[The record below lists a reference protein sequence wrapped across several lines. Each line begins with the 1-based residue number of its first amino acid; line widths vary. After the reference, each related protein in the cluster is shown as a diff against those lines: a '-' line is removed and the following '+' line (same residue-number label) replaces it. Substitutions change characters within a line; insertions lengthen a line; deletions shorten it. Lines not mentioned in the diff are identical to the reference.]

1 MSFNT
6 YEVQLFLSRPYLTK
20 NQILCAQKNTIVDR
34 RTYNRKKIAVIRFL
48 TDLCLQLKFP
58 RKTLETAVY
67 FYQRYHLFNNFETEL
82 CYEIATSCLVLSC
95 KQVETFKKT
104 NEVCSLSLRLRNVSN
119 ITFELLDNFKRR
131 IFQIE
136 LRILESCNFDYRINN
151 HSYIEDFIIKI
162 GKKLSYD
169 FNICFLAWVVAYD
182 VLKLD
187 ILLTTPPHA
196 IALAVL
202 RVACQLLD
210 RLDWKEENYDVIKTT
225 PSVVDDAYFAIVNFF
240 INSYDVCDLKNILP
254 DYVTSVTVERFILIK
269 SRSGPEVLL
278 PDVAIEHIVNDP
290 YLANARNY
298 STRERRYILSA
309 KIMKEEAKSLIKKS

>member
-1 MSFNT
+1 MSLNSF
-6 YEVQLFLSRPYLTK
+6 EVQLFLSRPYLTK
-20 NQILCAQKNTIVDR
+20 NQILCAQKNTISDR
-34 RTYNRKKIAVIRFL
+34 RTYNRKKIVVIRFL

-82 CYEIATSCLVLSC
+82 CYEIATSCLILSC

-104 NEVCSLSLRLRNVSN
+104 NEICSLSLRLRNVSN
-119 ITFELLDNFKRR
+119 MTFELLENFKRR

-136 LRILESCNFDYRINN
+136 LRILEACNFDYRINN
-151 HSYIEDFIIKI
+151 HSHIEDFIIKI

-169 FNICFLAWVVAYD
+169 FDICFLAWIIAYD

-187 ILLTTPPHA
+187 ILLSTPPHS
-196 IALAVL
+196 IALATL

-210 RLDWKEENYDVIKTT
+210 RLDWKSENYNVINSK
-225 PSVVDDAYFAIVNFF
+225 PSSVDDAYFAIVNFY
-240 INSYDVCDLKNILP
+240 INSYDLCDLKNTLP
-254 DYVTSVTVERFILIK
+254 DFVTSLTVEKFILIK

-278 PDVAIEHIVNDP
+278 PDVPSEVTIHDAYIADP
-290 YLANARNY
+290 RNY
-298 STRERRYILSA
+298 STRERRYILSSVN
-309 KIMKEEAKSLIKKS
+309 MKEEVDTLNKKS